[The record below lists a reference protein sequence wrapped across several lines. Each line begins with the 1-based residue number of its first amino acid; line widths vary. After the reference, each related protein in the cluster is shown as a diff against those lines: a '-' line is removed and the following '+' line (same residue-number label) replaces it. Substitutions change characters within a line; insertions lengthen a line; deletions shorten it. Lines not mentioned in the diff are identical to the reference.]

1 MIRFMERSAAW
12 LSPSVGGKT
21 VNRGWTFSA
30 ADRAACQPKLTY
42 IPGMAFPPGFLD
54 ELRAR
59 VSLSDI
65 VGRKVS
71 LKRRSGAEYAG
82 LCPFHNEKSPSFT
95 VNDKKGFYHCFGCGE
110 HGDAV
115 GFVMKTE
122 GMSFPESVEK
132 LAREVGLPVPRATPQ
147 ERERAEQASTLQQVV
162 EQAARWFQKQLRLPV
177 GRQGLDYLRG
187 RGLSDETIDDFR
199 LGFSPDS
206 RDGVIGALKREGATI
221 DKIVEAGLAIQ
232 PEDAHREP
240 YDRFRGRVMFPINDR
255 RGRVIAFGGR
265 VIGPGEPKYLN
276 SPETPLFHK
285 GANLYCLDR
294 ARVAVTK
301 DQPVIVAEGY
311 MDVIALHVAGFT
323 GAVAPLGTAL
333 TEGQLGEVWK
343 LADEPY
349 LCFDGDNAGRRAAQ
363 RGADRAL
370 PLLRAGKSL
379 RFIAMPAGEDPD
391 SLLRARGPSAIESVL
406 KLARPLSG
414 VVWDMD
420 TEGKPTDT
428 PERRASLQRA
438 IQQRVDQIADPV
450 VRDYYRSDM
459 KARLNKMRQ
468 ADGQAWWGGGPG
480 GGQGGQRRPFRGQ
493 PGAPVA
499 PFPPGTASR
508 QAHIEPGGS
517 RQIWALLG
525 ALVERP
531 TMLHQLQDEVWR
543 LPIVNQDAARL
554 QRGLLDALS
563 LLPEGV
569 DPAADDAVAG
579 AAAEGT
585 PLEAEV
591 IADHLQRNGLTEIA
605 ETAREK
611 ALKVFRT
618 DPTDAD
624 GWMDQWRRAARHLIQ
639 LTGRPEELKRAEAA
653 FAENPSEENWLHLQS
668 ILELQK
674 RESIEA
680 SAAT

>member
-1 MIRFMERSAAW
+1 
-12 LSPSVGGKT
+12 
-21 VNRGWTFSA
+21 
-30 ADRAACQPKLTY
+30 
-42 IPGMAFPPGFLD
+42 MAFPPGFLD

-177 GRQGLDYLRG
+177 GRAGLDDLRG
-187 RGLSDETIDDFR
+187 RGLSDEAIDDFR

-206 RDGVIGALKREGATI
+206 RDGVIGALKREGATM

-232 PEDAHREP
+232 PEDAGRAP

-311 MDVIALHVAGFT
+311 MDVIALHLAGFT

-370 PLLRAGKSL
+370 PLLKAGKSL
-379 RFIAMPAGEDPD
+379 RFLALPAGEDPD
-391 SLLRARGPSAIESVL
+391 SLLRARGPAAIESVL
-406 KLARPLSG
+406 KLARPLSD
-414 VVWDMD
+414 VIWEME
-420 TEGKPTDT
+420 TEGKSTDT

-438 IQQRVDQIADPV
+438 LQQRVDQIADPV
-450 VRDYYRSDM
+450 VRDSYRSDM

-468 ADGQAWWGGGPG
+468 ADGQGWWGNG
-480 GGQGGQRRPFRGQ
+480 GGSPGARAPFRKGQ

-499 PFPPGTASR
+499 PFPAGTASR
-508 QAHIEPGGS
+508 LAHIEPAGA

-543 LPIVNQDAARL
+543 LPIANQDLLRL

-569 DPAADDAVAG
+569 DPAADDAVSG
-579 AAAEGT
+579 DLGPVPGGT
-585 PLEAEV
+585 PLEAGV
-591 IADHLQRNGLTEIA
+591 IADHLRRNGLKDIA

-618 DPTDAD
+618 DPADAG
-624 GWMDQWRRAARHLIQ
+624 GWMEQWRRAARHLIQ
-639 LTGRPEELKRAEAA
+639 QTGRPEELKHAEAA
-653 FAENPSEENWLHLQS
+653 FAENPSEENWQHLQS